1 MMINSLN
8 YEAIKV
14 WREKE
19 KEEKKI
25 SQISTA
31 K

>member
-8 YEAIKV
+8 YEALKV
-14 WREKE
+14 WKEKE
-19 KEEKKI
+19 REEKKI